1 MEVNMKKNML
11 LVLFI
16 LLLAALPVTAQ
27 TDELIGTWIGFFGPD
42 FRVIRFSADGSLSAL
57 DTMNDFYTEYSGTY
71 QADGGT
77 ILFDSSDG
85 DQEEM
90 TFSFEEGKL
99 ILDWYGE
106 WTCTRIDDSCYP
118 DDPEASP
125 FIGENRE
132 YRIAMA
138 EDGGIQ
144 IWEYF
149 GNEETV
155 EVPAAAFG
163 IPVTEIAESAICYQ
177 EEMKH
182 LILPEGL
189 KSIAPRAFEEDH
201 ALEDVLLPTTLETI
215 GYNAFQYCYSLK
227 EITIP
232 EGVKVLEADTFWQC
246 AGLQSV
252 TLAESLEEIAP
263 EAFHDTSAI
272 VFYVKQGSYAEQV
285 CRENDWTFIALDAE
299 AWEQKMQG

>member
-1 MEVNMKKNML
+1 MKKRML
-11 LVLFI
+11 LVLFVF
-16 LLLAALPVTAQ
+16 LFAALPVSAQ

-57 DTMNDFYTEYSGTY
+57 DTMDVFYTEYTGTY
-71 QADGGT
+71 QTDGGT
-77 ILFDSSDG
+77 ILFDISDG
-85 DQEEM
+85 NQEKM

-106 WTCTRIDDSCYP
+106 WTCTRIDDSDFP

-125 FIGENRE
+125 YIGENRK

-144 IWEYF
+144 IFEYF
-149 GNEETV
+149 GNDETV
-155 EVPAAAFG
+155 EVPGTAFG
-163 IPVTEIAESAICYQ
+163 IQVTEIAESAICYQ

-182 LILPEGL
+182 LILPDGL

-201 ALEDVLLPTTLETI
+201 VLEDVILPNTLETI

-246 AGLQSV
+246 DGLQSV
-252 TLAESLEEIAP
+252 TLAESLEEIDP

-272 VFYVKQGSYAEQV
+272 VFSVKEGSYAEQV
-285 CRENDWTFIALDAE
+285 CQENGWTCISVDAE